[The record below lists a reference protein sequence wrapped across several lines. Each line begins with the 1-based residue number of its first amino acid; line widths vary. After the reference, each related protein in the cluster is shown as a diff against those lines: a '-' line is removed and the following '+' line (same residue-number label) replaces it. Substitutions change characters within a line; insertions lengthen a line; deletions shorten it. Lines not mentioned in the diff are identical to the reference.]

1 MLESHPRRPRAKWR
15 IPRGFPRST
24 SILLACLPLLVP
36 GGMAAQNTATVTG
49 RVTDANSLIPLSG
62 VEIQV
67 TGAGINGVTNNEG
80 RFVLLNVPVGDAVL
94 TASLIGRRTAEETV
108 TVTADGFNEV
118 NFLLAETA
126 INLDEIVVTGTAGEQ
141 QARSLGTTV
150 GSLPVAETHEIAPRD
165 NFETMLGGAVPGVN
179 VAYGGGHVGGGNN
192 IRIRGAGSMVLSG
205 QPLIYIDGV
214 RVNSGGPGDE
224 GTLGVGTQSPSSR
237 LNDISPELIESL
249 EIIKGPAAATL
260 YGTEASNG
268 VINIITKRGAQ
279 GAPVFTLMSKVGQN
293 WYRDP
298 KTHWPGS
305 FYTCTGRGTDP
316 CTPGEIVEVNVFQ
329 RDYEVLG
336 LEHFQIGMP
345 MGTVGTVSGGT
356 DEVRYHFTAGWD
368 FDEGPVPN
376 NTNDRLDARAN
387 LNWLPREDLTVDLG
401 FGTIRSELHTTTGR
415 QPARVTGFHWSCPGG
430 QCEIGTGT
438 PNALDGPFRGYIAYL
453 PDLYDELLDSGQK
466 VYRSIYSLSA
476 THRPFEWLTH
486 RLVVGLDQVETNG
499 FRLNRHSSGRVGI
512 SGRQGDKR
520 LEFRNTDNLSFDYS
534 GTLTYEPLAGLS
546 LATSS
551 GVQYYERS
559 SEWLA
564 GRGTRFAVPS
574 LETISA
580 GEVRE
585 TSDGFSSNKT
595 VGMYVQEQVSW
606 QNRIFLTG
614 ALRGDDNSA
623 FGADYDFVVYPKLS
637 GSWVVSEESALQGA
651 DWLNSLRLRAAWGKA
666 GQQPDQFAAVQL
678 YAPEPGFQGAGGVT
692 PLTFG
697 NSDVQPEVGVE
708 TEIGFDAGLFNDR
721 VGLEFTYYD
730 QRRTN
735 ALISVPVK
743 PSTGFPGSQL
753 RNIGEI
759 QNQGVELGL
768 NVDAIQGSTVG
779 LALGLSLHA
788 NRNEVLDLGGLD
800 PIPVFGRNFTTGWT
814 GQRHAV
820 GFPLGSIFLP
830 VVVSSDI
837 VGTGLEARATNVMCE
852 SGPIAAPGTRIT
864 RGGGAPVPCTSGET
878 APEVYRGSTVPTR
891 ELGLNATMS
900 FHDNTR
906 LHIDFQ
912 YVGGHTMVDGIT
924 AGSHLFFRNTRAINE
939 KTDPIFL
946 GYDEIGEVNPTGV
959 FDASQLT
966 MRSVSLSHTFSG
978 DMAARLGAS
987 RLNLT
992 FSGQNLWRAW
1002 RAQSEAFGHP
1012 IVDSEIRDTN
1022 GTTTDPGGISAYT
1035 QDGFPMFKRFLATVR
1050 VTW

>member
-1 MLESHPRRPRAKWR
+1 MIEFRPRIPCAKRRDPRRSA
-15 IPRGFPRST
+15 RSAPV
-24 SILLACLPLLVP
+24 LLACLCLLVP
-36 GGMAAQNTATVTG
+36 GGAAAQNTATVTG
-49 RVTDANSLIPLSG
+49 RVSDSNTLIPLSG
-62 VEIQV
+62 VEIRVQ
-67 TGAGINGVTNNEG
+67 GAGINGVTNNDG
-80 RFVLLNVPVGDAVL
+80 RFVLLNVPMGDAVL
-94 TASLIGRRTAEETV
+94 TATMIGRRDAERAV
-108 TVTADGFNEV
+108 AVTADPPTEV
-118 NFLLAETA
+118 NFFLVEMA
-126 INLDEIVVTGTAGEQ
+126 IDLDEIVVTGTAGEQ

-150 GSLPVAETHEIAPRD
+150 GSLPVAETQEIAPRD

-192 IRIRGAGSMVLSG
+192 VRIRGAGSMVLSG
-205 QPLIYIDGV
+205 QPLVYIDGV
-214 RVNSGGPGDE
+214 RVNNGGPGDE
-224 GTLGVGTQSPSSR
+224 GTLGVGTQSPASR
-237 LNDISPELIESL
+237 LNDINPELIESL

-268 VINIITKRGAQ
+268 VINIITKKGAR
-279 GAPVFTLMSKVGQN
+279 GAPVFTLASKVGQN

-329 RDYEVLG
+329 RDYEVHG

-345 MGTVGTVSGGT
+345 LGTVGTVSGGT
-356 DEVRYHFTAGWD
+356 DAIRYHFTAGWD

-376 NTNDRLDARAN
+376 NTNNRLDARAN

-466 VYRSIYSLSA
+466 VYRSIYSLTA
-476 THRPFEWLTH
+476 THRPLEWFTH

-520 LEFRNTDNLSFDYS
+520 LEFRNTDNFSFDYS
-534 GTLTYEPLAGLS
+534 GTLTYDPFGGLS

-623 FGADYDFVVYPKLS
+623 FGADYDFVVYPKMS
-637 GSWVVSEESALQGA
+637 ASWVISEESALQGL
-651 DWLNSLRLRAAWGKA
+651 DWLGSLRLRAAWGKA
-666 GQQPDQFAAVQL
+666 GQQPDQFAAVRL
-678 YAPEPGFQGAGGVT
+678 YTPEPGFQGSGGVT
-692 PLTFG
+692 PLTIG

-708 TEIGFDAGLFNDR
+708 TEVGFDAGLFGDR
-721 VGLEFTYYD
+721 VGLEVTYYD

-759 QNQGVELGL
+759 RNAGFELGL
-768 NVDAIQGSTVG
+768 SVDAYQGPTVG
-779 LALGLSLHA
+779 FELGLSLHA

-830 VVVSSDI
+830 VVVSADI
-837 VGTGLEARATNVMCE
+837 VGTGLAARATNVMCE

-864 RGGGAPVPCTSGET
+864 RGGGPPVPCTSGET

-891 ELGLNATMS
+891 EMGFNATVS
-900 FHDNTR
+900 VLANTR
-906 LHIDFQ
+906 FYVDFQ

-939 KTDPIFL
+939 KTDPVFL

-959 FDASQLT
+959 FDASQIT
-966 MRSVSLSHTFSG
+966 MRSVSMSHTFSA

-992 FSGQNLWRAW
+992 LSGQNLWRPW

-1012 IVDSEIRDTN
+1012 IVDSEIRDTG
-1022 GTTTDPGGISAYT
+1022 GTSTDPGGISAYT
-1035 QDGFPMFKRFLATVR
+1035 QDGFPMFKRFLATAR